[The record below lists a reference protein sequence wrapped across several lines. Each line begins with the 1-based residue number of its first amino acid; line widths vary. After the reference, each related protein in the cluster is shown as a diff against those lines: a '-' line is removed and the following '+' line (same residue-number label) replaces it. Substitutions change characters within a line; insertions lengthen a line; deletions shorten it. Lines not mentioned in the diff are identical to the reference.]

1 MLALLL
7 ACAAPGA
14 LVVVLD
20 TTRADVVQP
29 GILPDGARV
38 YTHAYSAAP
47 WTSSSVYTLTTGN
60 YPDRP
65 ASMLPPWEAP
75 WMPHQRLAIPRG
87 YPVDAGLTWHDAALT
102 DSVVA
107 GWVLGVDTV
116 ADPFEEA
123 RDLLPHGGAIYV
135 HDLGPHQPYEGLP
148 MTAQDRALFD
158 AVDVRGGTP
167 GDVSPALGAWAWHAY
182 HAAADDT
189 LTRVRSLLDDAIADG
204 WTVVLTADH
213 GEALGESG
221 RWGHALS
228 LDDEQVRV
236 PLMVWGP
243 GVVPGVDNTLTPA
256 TCVAATVRAVLGKEP
271 MGCDLRTGDVRGV
284 VEVGMLRGGEW
295 VTRRPGTDTTTE
307 ED

>member
-7 ACAAPGA
+7 ACAAPGV
-14 LVVVLD
+14 LVVALD

-38 YTHAYSAAP
+38 YLNAYSAAP
-47 WTSSSVYTLTTGN
+47 WTSSSVYTLTTGR

-65 ASMLPPWEAP
+65 AAQRPPWDFGRAARI
-75 WMPHQRLAIPRG
+75 PHG
-87 YPVDAGLTWHDAALT
+87 YPTEAGLTWHDAALT

-107 GWVLGVDTV
+107 GWVLGVETV

-123 RDLLPHGGAIYV
+123 RDLLPYGGAIYV
-135 HDLGPHQPYEGLP
+135 HDLGPHQPYEAPLPSGRWSPQDEGLMFP
-148 MTAQDRALFD
+148 FDDAGVHPHDLSPGLRAW
-158 AVDVRGGTP
+158 G
-167 GDVSPALGAWAWHAY
+167 WHAY

-189 LTRVRSLLDDAIADG
+189 LTRVRSLLDGAIADG

-236 PLMVWGP
+236 PLLVWGP
-243 GVVPGVDNTLTPA
+243 GVVPGVDDQPVPA
-256 TCVAATVRAVLGKEP
+256 TCVAATVRAVLGEET